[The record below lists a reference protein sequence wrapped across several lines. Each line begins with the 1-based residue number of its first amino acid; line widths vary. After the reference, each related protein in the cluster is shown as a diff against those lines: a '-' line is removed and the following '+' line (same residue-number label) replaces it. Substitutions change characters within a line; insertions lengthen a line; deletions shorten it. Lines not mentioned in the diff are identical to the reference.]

1 MKIAIHI
8 AKSDFSDRWIDY
20 CKAKSIPYKIVNC
33 YSTDIIEQLNDCDA
47 LMWHHSHINS
57 KDVLF
62 AQKLLMAVEHSG
74 KIVFPNFKTAWH
86 FDDKVAQ
93 KYLLELI
100 NAPLVNSWVFYDK
113 KEALLWAKKCTYP
126 KVFKLRGGSGSS
138 NVMLVNTT
146 NEALRLL
153 KIAFGKGFKQSDAL
167 NGLKERWRKYL
178 LGKLKFVD
186 VVKGIF
192 RIFYRTKFSKV
203 VGNEKGY
210 VYFQEFL
217 PYNNYD
223 IRVVVV
229 DNKAFAIKRMVREN
243 DFRASGS
250 GNILYKKELFD
261 INTIQLSFE
270 LTDKINA
277 QCIAYDFI
285 YDNGMPKV
293 VEISYGFMKEGYD
306 ACEGYWDKELNWHE
320 GKFDFCGWMV
330 NCVVNEIQTKKC
342 I

>member
-1 MKIAIHI
+1 MIAIH
-8 AKSDFSDRWIDY
+8 KNDHSFSNHWIDY
-20 CKAKSIPYKIVNC
+20 CKARSIPYKIVNC
-33 YSTDIIEQLNDCDA
+33 YSSDIINQLANCDS

-93 KYLLELI
+93 KYLLEAI
-100 NAPLVNSWVFYDK
+100 GAPLVNSWVFYDK
-113 KEALLWAKKCTYP
+113 NEAMLWTKRCTYP

-138 NVMLVNTT
+138 NVLLANTT
-146 NEALRLL
+146 NEALKLIKR
-153 KIAFGKGFKQSDAL
+153 AFGKGFKQRDEI
-167 NGLKERWRKYL
+167 NGLKERWRKYQ
-178 LGKLKFVD
+178 LGKLKFED
-186 VVKGIF
+186 VLIGII
-192 RIFYRTKFSKV
+192 RIFYGTKFSKV
-203 VGNEKGY
+203 AGNEKGY
-210 VYFQEFL
+210 AYFQEFI
-217 PYNNYD
+217 PNNNYD

-229 DNKAFAIKRMVREN
+229 DNKAFAIKRMVRKN

-261 INTIQLSFE
+261 INTIKLSFE
-270 LTDKINA
+270 LTDKIDA

-285 YDNGMPKV
+285 YDNGIPKV

-306 ACEGYWDKELNWHE
+306 ACEGYWDKDLNWHE

-330 NCVVNEIQTKKC
+330 ECVVIAVRTFS
-342 I
+342 